1 MAIYALPHEDG
12 TISISYPAP
21 DATIERLIE
30 RTAWNSPVIL
40 EGVTEITPEQADII
54 RAQRPKPIPSNATPV
69 SPQATTDILLIQQ
82 KNADLEAEMAQLRR
96 DVQQQLQEF
105 PLRLAEM
112 ISRAKAEEPA
122 Q

>member
-21 DATIERLIE
+21 DATIEKLIE
-30 RTAWNSPVIL
+30 LTAWNSPVIL

-54 RAQRPKPIPSNATPV
+54 RAQRPKPQVQANSSPV
-69 SPQATTDILLIQQ
+69 SPVNIAVLEVIQEE
-82 KNADLEAEMAQLRR
+82 NADLKAQVAQLRR
-96 DVQQQLQEF
+96 DLENF
-105 PLRLAEM
+105 PRLLAEM